1 MLTGILISRSALS
14 KALFRK
20 IKGELKISTIKLLF
34 KWHNSYYA
42 LNKVKGSG
50 NLDVAT
56 GLNYRY
62 KHSKYSVGIS
72 IPLIQR
78 KASVVSSDGD
88 YTNSFVFNE
97 GASHFKVFFNYG
109 WVF

>member
-1 MLTGILISRSALS
+1 M
-14 KALFRK
+14 
-20 IKGELKISTIKLLF
+20 
-34 KWHNSYYA
+34 
-42 LNKVKGSG
+42 LNKVKRNA

-62 KHSKYSVGIS
+62 KHSEYSVDIS

-78 KASVVSSDGD
+78 KASVVYSNGN

-97 GASHFKVFFNYG
+97 GAFKVFFNYE